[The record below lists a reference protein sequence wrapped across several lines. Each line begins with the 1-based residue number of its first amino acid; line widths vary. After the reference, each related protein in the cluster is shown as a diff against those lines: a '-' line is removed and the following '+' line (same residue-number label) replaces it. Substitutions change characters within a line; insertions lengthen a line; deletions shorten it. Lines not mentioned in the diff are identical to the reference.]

1 MAADL
6 GALCRQTASYHDDL
20 IRNIK
25 SIRVSQDL
33 YDDLAETAE
42 ETRVAIAAEGRLRVS
57 TAQPAI
63 TRPFDYG
70 TVISYSF
77 ESSHWQETRFSD
89 GRRYGVWYGATDVKT
104 TVYETVFHWH
114 RFLMDSFPDVGT
126 DVIGERRLFNVYC
139 DALLVDLRGGAQRAP
154 QLTSRN
160 SYSFTQELGR
170 YLVEQQQNGLL
181 FPSARCDGTNAAVF
195 NATRLSNVRDKLYLT
210 YRYSASTRQ
219 VKVERTPGRTWISI
233 VPEELY

>member
-6 GALCRQTASYHDDL
+6 GGLCHQTTAYDDDL

-33 YDDLAETAE
+33 YDDLVETPD
-42 ETRVAIAAEGRLRVS
+42 ETRVAIAAEARLRVP
-57 TAQPAI
+57 TAQPTI

-77 ESSHWQETRFSD
+77 DSAHWQETRFSD

-114 RFLMDSFPDVGT
+114 RFLMDSFPNVDT
-126 DVIGERRLFNVYC
+126 EVIGERRLFSVHC
-139 DALLVDLRGGAQRAP
+139 DALLVDLRDCAAEVP
-154 QLTSRN
+154 QLTSRT
-160 SYSFTQELGR
+160 SYGFTQELGR
-170 YLVEQQQNGLL
+170 YLVNQQQNGLL
-181 FPSARCDGTNAAVF
+181 FPSARCHGTNAALF
-195 NATRLSNVRDKLYLT
+195 NAARLADVRDRHYLT
-210 YRYSASTRQ
+210 YRYSPSIQQ
-219 VKVERTPGRTWISI
+219 VKVERTPGRTWMSI
-233 VPEELY
+233 VPTVLY